1 MGAWRKL
8 ILSGI
13 VLSTVWGCG
22 SSQEDASMATNTN
35 ETVTADHNS
44 AIAQRA
50 QSLLDGMSLEQKVAQ
65 MIQGEIKHVTPD
77 DVRRYGL
84 GSVLNGGGSFPAN
97 NKHSSIDDW
106 VNLADAYREAS
117 LDTSQGSAG
126 IPILWGTDAVHGHN
140 NVIGATLFPH
150 NIGLGAANDPELIGR
165 IGRAT
170 AKEVAATG
178 IDWIFAPTVAVVLD
192 DRWGRTYEGYSD
204 RPEIVKAYS
213 GVIVEALQEQG
224 LLATA
229 KHFVGDGGT
238 YQGIDQG
245 NTEVDLEELLA
256 VHGQGYL
263 SALDAGVNS
272 VMASFN
278 SWNGDKI
285 HGNKELLT
293 DVLKGELGFTG
304 FVISDW
310 NGVGQ
315 VDGCTNASCAQAINA
330 GMDMIMA
337 PEDWRELLDNTI
349 AQVKAGEIPQ
359 ARIDDAVG
367 RILRTKLAAQ
377 MFDAP
382 MPSSRAGQYTDSVG
396 SAEHRAIAREAV
408 RKSLVLLKND
418 NNLLPLS
425 PKQNVLVAGAGAN
438 SIEMQTGGWT
448 ISWQGTG
455 NSNSDFP
462 GATSIFDGL
471 NQALT
476 EAGGQVALSEDGSF
490 AEKPDVAVVVFGET
504 PYAEGQGDVETLAWQ
519 EETQADL
526 ALLESL
532 KAQGIPVVAVLLT
545 GRPLWLNA
553 HINAADAFVVAWL
566 PGSEGVGV
574 ADVLVAATDGSPRH
588 DFSGRLSYDW
598 PNKDLNAEDAAL
610 PVTDLLF
617 EYGYGL
623 SYDNPPTQ
631 LGRLNE
637 QAVGK
642 AKSLDRLVFSS
653 GSKEPWREYVGDSG
667 NWNVLAEGAVT
678 TAMNGQLVM
687 KAVDRVVQEDSRQLT
702 WSGTGDQASQVYWQS
717 NAPVDLSD
725 LLDAGAALSV
735 VLQMEEA
742 PAGTVTLRVDC
753 EYPCTGGLDVTALLR
768 DRAIGEWQRV
778 SIPLDCFATAGA
790 DFKRVTSP
798 FVLITDKS
806 LSLRISEISL
816 LADAPAES
824 LVSCPVVG
832 AGD

>member
-245 NTEVDLEELLA
+245 NTEVDLEELMA

-293 DVLKGELGFTG
+293 NVLKGQLGFTG